1 MQWREWLKTPEGWRF
16 KLDAKSGPLESG
28 DFGKNAEFGTNG
40 EKSPGPLGEWR
51 KWQNLAK
58 MENLAQTAKNRQ
70 SAGNIQNAEN
80 IQTGCQIFI

>member
-1 MQWREWLKTPEGWRF
+1 MQWREWRKTPEGWRF

-28 DFGKNAEFGTNG
+28 DFGKKAEFGTNG

-58 MENLAQTAKNRQ
+58 KEKNRQ
-70 SAGNIQNAEN
+70 SAGNIQSAAS